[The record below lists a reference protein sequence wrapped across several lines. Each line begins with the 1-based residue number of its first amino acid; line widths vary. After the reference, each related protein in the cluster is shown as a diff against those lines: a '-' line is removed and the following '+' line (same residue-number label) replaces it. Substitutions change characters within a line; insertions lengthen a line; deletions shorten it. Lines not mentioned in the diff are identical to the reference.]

1 MLRKFAAVLM
11 ISAFTHV
18 SAMQPIARTELL
30 GKTFD
35 ELNYSLNV
43 EWDQRDQG
51 FFNASVDEFEKHIAS
66 LQKEGL
72 SNKELVEY
80 TMNKIK
86 DEKTK
91 KEVEA
96 IVNVVNE
103 SNMSQEEA
111 RAFIMSKLSKTYAN
125 GASWSGGRVG
135 VKLALLLAVILIIV
149 ICHDNDE
156 ETRDVPPQ
164 EEPCDNNGGYHGG
177 YDSFTSPGFSAYGG
191 TWDGHGDWD
200 NCHEYPTYQTPV

>member
-1 MLRKFAAVLM
+1 MLRKFAALLM

-18 SAMQPIARTELL
+18 SAMQPIAKTEML

-43 EWDQRDQG
+43 EWDQKDQG
-51 FFNASVDEFEKHIAS
+51 FFNASVDEFEKSIAD
-66 LQKEGL
+66 LQKQGL
-72 SNKELVEY
+72 SNKELIEY

-103 SNMSQEEA
+103 SNMSPDEA

-135 VKLALLLAVILIIV
+135 VRLAILLAVILIICLV
-149 ICHDNDE
+149 HDNDDDD
-156 ETRDVPPQ
+156 RDHRDHKD
-164 EEPCDNNGGYHGG
+164 ECDNHNGGYNGG
-177 YDSFTSPGFSAYGG
+177 YTPSYENSWGD
-191 TWDGHGDWD
+191 HGDWD
-200 NCHEYPTYQTPV
+200 RCHDYQTAV